1 MKFKNKVV
9 VVTGASS
16 GIGEQT
22 CIDFAKRGA
31 DVVLVARSESKIE
44 AIAEKIRQNYHVHAL
59 ALPCDVS
66 KKAQVLSMSK
76 KVFDEF
82 EHIDILVN
90 NAGFG
95 IFGSVN
101 DLSIEE
107 MEEQI
112 ATNLLGTIYC
122 TKAFLSSMLNR
133 KHGHIVNVAS
143 VAGSIGIPG
152 FASYCASKF
161 GMLGFSQSLYHE
173 LKGTGVGV
181 TVVSPITVKTNFF
194 NNQSFKKIRPNYSPV
209 GLSASHVSKAIMRAA
224 NSRRLEI
231 IVPFYV
237 RGAVWFT
244 QTLPYLINPVVG
256 ATFRRHMKKI
266 EEAEADL
273 KI

>member
-1 MKFKNKVV
+1 MRFKDKVV

-16 GIGEQT
+16 GIGEQA
-22 CIDFAKRGA
+22 CLDFAKRGA
-31 DVVLVARSESKIE
+31 DIVLVSRSGSKME
-44 AIAEKIRQNYHVHAL
+44 AIADKIRRNYQTHAL
-59 ALPCDVS
+59 VVPCDVS

-76 KVFDEF
+76 KVSDDFD
-82 EHIDILVN
+82 HVDILVN
-90 NAGFG
+90 NAGFA

-107 MEEQI
+107 LEEQI
-112 ATNLLGTIYC
+112 AANLLGAIYC
-122 TKAFLSSMLNR
+122 TKAFLPSMLNR
-133 KHGHIVNVAS
+133 KQGHIVNVAS

-194 NNQSFKKIRPNYSPV
+194 NNQSFKKIKSNYSPV
-209 GLSASHVSKAIMRAA
+209 GLSASHVSRAILLAA

-231 IVPFYV
+231 IIPFYV
-237 RGAVWFT
+237 RGAVWLT
-244 QTLPYLINPVVG
+244 QTLPYLINPIVG
-256 ATFRRHMKKI
+256 AAFRRHLKDI
-266 EEAEADL
+266 EKADL
-273 KI
+273 QV

>member
-22 CIDFAKRGA
+22 CIDFAKKGA
-31 DVVLVARSESKIE
+31 NVVLVARSESKIG
-44 AIAEKIRQNYHVHAL
+44 AIAEKIRQNYQVHTL
-59 ALPCDVS
+59 AIPCDVS

-82 EHIDILVN
+82 EHVDILVN

-112 ATNLLGTIYC
+112 ATNLLGAIYC

-133 KHGHIVNVAS
+133 KQGHIVNVAS

-224 NSRRLEI
+224 NSKRLEI

-244 QTLPYLINPVVG
+244 QTFPYLINPIVG

>member
-1 MKFKNKVV
+1 MKFQDKAV

-16 GIGEQT
+16 GIGEQA
-22 CIDFAKRGA
+22 CLDFAKKGA
-31 DVVLVARSESKIE
+31 RVTLVARSKDKME
-44 AIAEKIRQNYHVHAL
+44 AIADKIKRNYQTHAL
-59 ALPCDVS
+59 VVACDVS
-66 KKAQVLSMSK
+66 KKEQVLSMNK
-76 KVFDEF
+76 QVLDELG
-82 EHIDILVN
+82 HIDILVN

-101 DLSIEE
+101 ELSIEE
-107 MEEQI
+107 LEEQI
-112 ATNLLGTIYC
+112 STNLLGTVYC
-122 TKAFLSSMLNR
+122 TKAFLPSMLSR
-133 KHGHIVNVAS
+133 KRGHIVNVAS

-152 FASYCASKF
+152 MASYCASKF

-194 NNQSFKKIRPNYSPV
+194 NHPSFKKTKPHYSPI
-209 GLSASHVSKAIMRAA
+209 GLSASHVSKAILRAA

-244 QTLPYLINPVVG
+244 QTLPYLINPIIG
-256 ATFRRHMKKI
+256 AAFRRQMKKI
-266 EEAEADL
+266 EATDL
-273 KI
+273 QV